1 VSTVVVPGTDG
12 ENDTRTWRRAIGS
25 LRPVWRTLEGRIGL
39 CLIAFFVIVIIFGPL
54 VAPFGPDTIGVGPDS
69 AGPSIHHLLGTDE
82 LGRDVLSR
90 LLYGGRSVI
99 GVPFVAATCALAL
112 GGTFGMVAGYRGGV
126 VDMFATR
133 VIDIGL
139 AMPPL
144 LIVLVI
150 LSVAGSSPVVVII
163 CVTAV
168 YSTRIARV
176 LRGATQGVV
185 ANNYVQAA
193 QARGER
199 TLAIIFRE
207 VLPNIM
213 PTVLVEFALRFA
225 YTIIFVATLNFLGL
239 GLQPPSPNWGVAA
252 AEEQSTLAL
261 QPLATLAPT
270 IAIGLL
276 AISIGLVA
284 DATTRAYG
292 ISDSRG
298 EFLR

>member
-1 VSTVVVPGTDG
+1 MATVALVEEDG
-12 ENDTRTWRRAIGS
+12 RARLWRRALGG
-25 LRPVWRTLEGRIGL
+25 LRPIWRSFEGKLGL
-39 CLIAFFVIVIIFGPL
+39 CLIAIFAVVIIFGPL
-54 VAPFGPDTIGVGPDS
+54 LAPYGPDTIGVGPDS
-69 AGPSIHHLLGTDE
+69 AGPSLQHLFGTDE

-90 LLYGGRSVI
+90 VLYGGRSVI
-99 GVPFVAATCALAL
+99 GVPFVAAVCSLAV
-112 GGTFGMVAGYRGGV
+112 GGTIGMVAAYRGGV
-126 VDMFATR
+126 VDLIVTR
-133 VIDIGL
+133 FIDIGL
-139 AMPPL
+139 ALPPL

-150 LSVAGSSPVVVII
+150 ISVAGASSLVVIL

-176 LRGATQGVV
+176 LRGATLGVV
-185 ANNYVQAA
+185 ANDYVQAA

-199 TLAIIFRE
+199 TLAIIYRE

-239 GLQPPSPNWGVAA
+239 GLQPPSPNWGVMA
-252 AEEQSTLAL
+252 AESQSTIAIA
-261 QPLATLAPT
+261 PVYTLAPT
-270 IAIGLL
+270 LAIGLL

-284 DATTRAYG
+284 DSATRAYG
-292 ISDSRG
+292 ISDSHG